1 MASNTIPLTYGRYYH
16 IYNHG
21 VGGRDLF
28 KDKDNYFYFLK
39 LYEKHLGPIVDTYAW
54 VLMKNHFHFLVR
66 IKDEEEIIKYLNPHP
81 TGFQNLDRSGVG
93 VTKPKP
99 PHQYFS
105 NFFNAYTKAFNKYY
119 QTWGT
124 LFERPFRRK
133 LIDNEDYL
141 KRVVLYIHNNPV
153 HHGFCEHPVEYP
165 WSSYL
170 TERIIKTKR
179 EEVISWFDDLENYK
193 AAHLIYKN
201 LDLENEG
208 IN

>member
-1 MASNTIPLTYGRYYH
+1 MASNIIPLIYGRYYH

-28 KDKDNYFYFLK
+28 KDKDNFSYFLN
-39 LYEKHLGPIVDTYAW
+39 LFEKHVGPIVDTYAW

-66 IKDEEEIIKYLNPHP
+66 IKDEEEVVNYLNQHP
-81 TGFQNLDRSGVG
+81 TGFQNLSGVG

-133 LIDNEDYL
+133 LIDNEDYF
-141 KRVVLYIHNNPV
+141 KTRCFI
-153 HHGFCEHPVEYP
+153 YP
-165 WSSYL
+165 QQSCSSRFL
-170 TERIIKTKR
+170 RA
-179 EEVISWFDDLENYK
+179 SC
-193 AAHLIYKN
+193 
-201 LDLENEG
+201 
-208 IN
+208 

>member
-1 MASNTIPLTYGRYYH
+1 M
-16 IYNHG
+16 
-21 VGGRDLF
+21 
-28 KDKDNYFYFLK
+28 
-39 LYEKHLGPIVDTYAW
+39 
-54 VLMKNHFHFLVR
+54 R
-66 IKDEEEIIKYLNPHP
+66 II
-81 TGFQNLDRSGVG
+81 
-93 VTKPKP
+93 
-99 PHQYFS
+99 
-105 NFFNAYTKAFNKYY
+105 
-119 QTWGT
+119 
-124 LFERPFRRK
+124 
-133 LIDNEDYL
+133 L